1 MELRRMKRVKL
12 ITDGSCLG
20 NPGPGGWAAIL
31 RYGKHKKELSGAAV
45 YTTNNR
51 MEMTAVLEGLKA
63 LREPCE
69 VTVEIDSQYVKD
81 GMSGWIRAWKRRN
94 WKTVE
99 GTAVK
104 NRDLWLELD
113 AAVSR
118 HKLSWVWVKGH
129 AGHVDNKRCDRL
141 AKAAAKRIARKRD
154 VNSRRR

>member
-1 MELRRMKRVKL
+1 MKRVKL

-31 RYGKHKKELSGAAV
+31 RYGKHKRELSGAAA

-81 GMSGWIRAWKRRN
+81 GMSGWIHAWKRRN

-104 NRDLWLELD
+104 NRDLWVELD

-129 AGHVDNKRCDRL
+129 ARHVDNNRCDRL
-141 AKAAAKRIARKRD
+141 AKAAAKRVASKRD
-154 VNSRRR
+154 VKSKGRM